1 VLLPGVAC
9 FFHELVPCCLLWEK
23 IILVLCHLIGLVYI
37 YGCILPGRGGATGGR
52 AGAWPPNAPINTNLP
67 LIKSKKSVKNLEN

>member
-1 VLLPGVAC
+1 
-9 FFHELVPCCLLWEK
+9 LWEK

-67 LIKSKKSVKNLEN
+67 LIKSKKISEKSEKLVYFNLKIGCLPPL